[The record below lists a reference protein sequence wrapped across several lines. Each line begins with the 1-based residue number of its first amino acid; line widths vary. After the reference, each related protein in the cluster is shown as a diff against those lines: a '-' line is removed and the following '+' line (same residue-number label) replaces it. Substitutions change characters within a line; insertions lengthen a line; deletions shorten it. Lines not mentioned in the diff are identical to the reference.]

1 MRGIRAHEIKCHFLV
16 TSRFMESVLAYAQH
30 LSKKGGSI
38 DPWSEDTTR
47 QRVNFESKKARTR

>member
-1 MRGIRAHEIKCHFLV
+1 
-16 TSRFMESVLAYAQH
+16 MESVLAYAQH